1 MDSILFD
8 TIMKREYKKTTL
20 PILDLDNNTIGGEKE
35 YPNDTFKECFALYLI
50 DKYSKRGYELLC
62 PRYKTEI
69 FTLLARKDEEEI
81 IIHLLLDS
89 EEERVMWRMSEL
101 SNSKYKLILI
111 RDRKENEK
119 ENIEGIALAEVLG
132 LP

>member
-1 MDSILFD
+1 MDNILFD
-8 TIMKREYKKTTL
+8 LIMKRGYKKTSV
-20 PILDLDNNTIGGEKE
+20 PILDLENSIVDGEKE
-35 YPNDTFKECFALYLI
+35 YQNYTFKDCLALYLI
-50 DKYSKRGYELLC
+50 DKYSSKGYELLC

-111 RDRKENEK
+111 RDRKENEI
-119 ENIEGIALAEVLG
+119 ENIEGIALAEVL
-132 LP
+132 